1 MEKITIEITE
11 QEGDLVMPNYPHQL
25 NASNRKSNGK
35 YDLEILDVDK
45 FREFLND
52 EIDPHGFGRGNIDRI
67 TFRNLKSI
75 LSNFYNALFFKYH
88 NNPMDNYELED
99 DGLTIDDIK

>member
-1 MEKITIEITE
+1 METITLKLTKEEYSLIENSEFEWSRFAYDI
-11 QEGDLVMPNYPHQL
+11 DLKV
-25 NASNRKSNGK
+25 
-35 YDLEILDVDK
+35 DDVDK

-75 LSNFYNALFFKYH
+75 LSKFYNALLFKYH